1 MIEAKT
7 VTFAYRRGIP
17 VLNDISCTIHDG
29 EAVALLGHNGSG
41 KTTLSRLFMAL
52 NHPPQRASPHR
63 WPGYC
68 QF

>member
-29 EAVALLGHNGSG
+29 
-41 KTTLSRLFMAL
+41 R
-52 NHPPQRASPHR
+52 R
-63 WPGYC
+63 WPFWGIMEAAK
-68 QF
+68 QP

>member
-41 KTTLSRLFMAL
+41 KTTLSLSL
-52 NHPPQRASPHR
+52 IHI
-63 WPGYC
+63 
-68 QF
+68 